1 MLGSVSDG
9 RCRAREASMEG
20 LTDAAL
26 MRVAEV
32 FKALAEPRRL
42 KILNSLR
49 EGEKNVSELVLLTA
63 STQANVSKH
72 LSVLLQA
79 GLIRREARG
88 TAAFYRMADDSTYQ
102 LCDIV
107 CGQLVKQAET
117 ALALQQLLQQAP
129 LMAGPDKSV

>member
-1 MLGSVSDG
+1 
-9 RCRAREASMEG
+9 MEG
-20 LTDAAL
+20 LNDAAL
-26 MRVAEV
+26 IRVAEV

-42 KILNSLR
+42 KLLNSLR
-49 EGEKNVSELVLLTA
+49 DGEKNVSELVALTD

-79 GLIRREARG
+79 GLIQREARG
-88 TAAFYRMADDSTYQ
+88 TAAYYRMANDSTFQ

-117 ALALQQLLQQAP
+117 ALALQHLLQQGQ
-129 LMAGPDKSV
+129 LSAGNDKPV

>member
-1 MLGSVSDG
+1 
-9 RCRAREASMEG
+9 MEG
-20 LTDAAL
+20 LNDAAL
-26 MRVAEV
+26 IRVAEV

-42 KILNSLR
+42 KLLNALR
-49 EGEKNVSELVLLTA
+49 DGERNVSELVQLTA

-79 GLIRREARG
+79 GLIQREPRG
-88 TAAFYRMADDSTYQ
+88 TAAYYRMANDSTYQ

-117 ALALQQLLQQAP
+117 TLALQQLLQQGQLP
-129 LMAGPDKSV
+129 GDGNKSV

>member
-1 MLGSVSDG
+1 
-9 RCRAREASMEG
+9 MEG
-20 LTDAAL
+20 LNDAAL
-26 MRVAEV
+26 IRVAEV

-42 KILNSLR
+42 KLLNVLR
-49 EGEKNVSELVLLTA
+49 DGERNVSELVQLTA

-79 GLIRREARG
+79 GLILREPRG
-88 TAAFYRMADDSTYQ
+88 TAAYYRMANASTYQ

-117 ALALQQLLQQAP
+117 TLALQQLLQQGQLPAD
-129 LMAGPDKSV
+129 GN